1 MRLYRSGDIVKED
14 ESGRLI
20 YIGRKDQQVKIRG
33 FRIELSE
40 IEHALLTIPVIRQ
53 AAVNLV
59 EDRLNGKRLVAYVV
73 YQENNSRPVSEL
85 RKTLMRTLA
94 DFMVPEVFVTLE
106 SLPQLA
112 NGNDLRNSK
121 A

>member
-53 AAVNLV
+53 
-59 EDRLNGKRLVAYVV
+59 RLL
-73 YQENNSRPVSEL
+73 
-85 RKTLMRTLA
+85 
-94 DFMVPEVFVTLE
+94 
-106 SLPQLA
+106 
-112 NGNDLRNSK
+112 
-121 A
+121 